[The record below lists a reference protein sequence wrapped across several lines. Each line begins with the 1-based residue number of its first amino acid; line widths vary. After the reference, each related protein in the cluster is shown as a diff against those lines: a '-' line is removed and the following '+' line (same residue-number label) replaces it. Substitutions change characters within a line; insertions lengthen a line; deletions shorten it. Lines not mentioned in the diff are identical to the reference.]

1 MEGSVPHSAI
11 LEEGLTMISQ
21 KWRDQ
26 ALEEIKLLDM
36 LEAVTDEWTPK
47 KPTYAAVAQ
56 ARMLLGKIDESKVS
70 PPYIMPTVDGGIDFE
85 WTRNERELDIT
96 VSSGGSIEYLKLV
109 DKTPFEEGE
118 LELKNLVALTDW
130 LLGH

>member
-1 MEGSVPHSAI
+1 
-11 LEEGLTMISQ
+11 MISQ

-26 ALEEIKLLDM
+26 ALEEIRVLDLL
-36 LEAVTDEWTPK
+36 LPSSDEWTPK
-47 KPTYAAVAQ
+47 KPTHAAVAQ
-56 ARMLLGKIDESKVS
+56 ARMLLGKIDEAKIP
-70 PPYIMPTVDGGIDFE
+70 PPYIMATIDGGLDFE

-109 DKTPFEEGE
+109 DKTPVEERSLNFQDLGT
-118 LELKNLVALTDW
+118 LTDW